1 MDETPAPGHYDT
13 GILAAYSLNARA
25 CMTGNKYIKEG
36 KGSFMT
42 SLHDDRSAPNMT
54 EVTVDPTHYSDYYL
68 QKESVGACSKASPNV
83 LIRDGKLGF
92 SSNIPRCVDAQF
104 EDRSPLRGPG
114 TYDYYKLY
122 GCGVTIGAAASN
134 KGTTAFTNAAPLLGY
149 IRNTDTPGAGEY
161 DVKKKEAKEYT
172 YSNKGSSAFAGTTA
186 RCGGGIPTCSAVGPE
201 KYVLDHHSIERRL
214 EAEKNP
220 RLPPFGSSSRRL

>member
-1 MDETPAPGHYDT
+1 MGAVQLQIEAHPSHKYRDALTHETPAPGHYDT

-104 EDRSPLRGPG
+104 EDRSPLRGRRE
-114 TYDYYKLY
+114 
-122 GCGVTIGAAASN
+122 GAAGGLLSGN
-134 KGTTAFTNAAPLLGY
+134 VMNAL
-149 IRNTDTPGAGEY
+149 
-161 DVKKKEAKEYT
+161 
-172 YSNKGSSAFAGTTA
+172 
-186 RCGGGIPTCSAVGPE
+186 GGGSRYAGAF
-201 KYVLDHHSIERRL
+201 ERYPN
-214 EAEKNP
+214 K
-220 RLPPFGSSSRRL
+220 